1 MAQDQGEDKKGAKK
15 GRRINIGART
25 GMIAYVV
32 ALSATAGIAIYS
44 YMQEDSLI
52 WWLIIVIGSFALF
65 LLIGS
70 ILQTIVEIQV
80 EKIMIKEAEERKLR
94 EIAAKNGEYY
104 GSVGLASDTEND
116 TAAKETAI
124 NR

>member
-1 MAQDQGEDKKGAKK
+1 MAQDQGGDKKDAKK
-15 GRRINIGART
+15 IKRINIGART

-44 YMQEDSLI
+44 YMQEYSLV

-80 EKIMIKEAEERKLR
+80 DKIVVKEAEERKLR

-104 GSVGLASDTEND
+104 GSTGSASEAESN
-116 TAAKETAI
+116 ETAK
-124 NR
+124 